1 MEQMK
6 EWKWNCSR
14 HHSSLKLSSFN
25 HHDNWLGSSS
35 SKVCLSSYSFIIFIN
50 NFQHHVQQDP
60 IYRLKVT
67 VSFAETLQIVLG
79 SILSLRSTNHHDYHD
94 DCDISNHDINML
106 WTLLFFQCVNY
117 TFEWIPNNE
126 WFTPLFN
133 LSTPLAE
140 INNASRPVRKSR
152 ASKTKTTNIFLNIS
166 NLQLVLILSIADWSV
181 SMRAPWYGLEW
192 HWTGMLCNRTFV
204 FFSKLFSQHYK

>member
-1 MEQMK
+1 MSVS
-6 EWKWNCSR
+6 WNW
-14 HHSSLKLSSFN
+14 HHSSSRLGLYSSRY
-25 HHDNWLGSSS
+25 HIHSADSTD
-35 SKVCLSSYSFIIFIN
+35 
-50 NFQHHVQQDP
+50 VQNP
-60 IYRLKVT
+60 NCRLKVT
-67 VSFAETLQIVLG
+67 VSFAETLQTALG
-79 SILSLRSTNHHDYHD
+79 STLSLRSTNHHDYHD
-94 DCDISNHDINML
+94 DYDISNHDINRKYL
-106 WTLLFFQCVNY
+106 YALFFFQCVNY
-117 TFEWIPNNE
+117 TFEWIPNTE

-152 ASKTKTTNIFLNIS
+152 ASKTTNICLNIS

-192 HWTGMLCNRTFV
+192 HRAGMLCNRTFV